1 MGACIFFGNGLNR
14 VIKDDIVKSW
24 EKLLDGLTE
33 SKNVHLDSVPNTLR
47 YEHTISLMYNNKNQN
62 TEESV
67 EKEAKIKIAEEMKKY
82 KSNSIYEQLANLPV
96 VDYMTTNYDSAFE
109 KALNE
114 IGFNVSTSDSGDM
127 SEGRYSIYRHKQFED
142 RNGNTKRLWFVHGIC
157 EKPRSIMLGYDQYG
171 GQIRKM
177 GEYINGSAKKNKN
190 TIPRFKDK
198 LSGTNRF
205 DGRSWIELF
214 FNSDVHFIGLGLP
227 YDEIDL
233 WWLLCRRNRLMR
245 ECTSYNIINR
255 IVFHDTIANKTNV
268 DSKRKLYEGL
278 DVRYCPHPVVDENY
292 SLAYD
297 EIIEEIKK
305 AMIE

>member
-1 MGACIFFGNGLNR
+1 MSTCVFFGNGINR
-14 VIKDDIVKSW
+14 VVKDVNVKSW
-24 EKLLDGLTE
+24 EELLDGLTE
-33 SKNVHLDSVPNTLR
+33 TKNAHLNGVPNTLR
-47 YEHTISLMYNNKNQN
+47 YEHTISLKCNNNNQN
-62 TEESV
+62 TEDSV
-67 EKEAKIKIAEEMKKY
+67 EKEAKIRIAEVMKKY
-82 KSNSIYEQLANLPV
+82 ESNSIYKQLAELPV

-114 IGFNVSTSDSGDM
+114 IGFDVSTSDSGDM
-127 SEGRYSIYRHKQFED
+127 SEGRYSIYRHKLFED
-142 RNGNTKRLWFVHGIC
+142 RKGNTKRLWFVHGIC

-177 GEYINGSAKKNKN
+177 GEYINGSAKINKNIIPGIKNK
-190 TIPRFKDK
+190 
-198 LSGTNRF
+198 LLGTNKF

-278 DVRYCPHPVVDENY
+278 DVRYCPHPVVDKNY
-292 SLAYD
+292 SSAYED
-297 EIIEEIKK
+297 IIREIKSGDS
-305 AMIE
+305 I